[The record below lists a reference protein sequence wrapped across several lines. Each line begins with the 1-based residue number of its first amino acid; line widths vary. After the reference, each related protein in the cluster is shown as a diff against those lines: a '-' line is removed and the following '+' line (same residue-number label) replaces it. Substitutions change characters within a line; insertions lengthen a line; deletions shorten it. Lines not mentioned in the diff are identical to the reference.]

1 MARNFDVF
9 LSEAPDVLAVHWGW
23 AIALGIGIGVLGILA
38 IMQARVST
46 VIAVRLLGALIFIS
60 ALATLLFAFTVTGYW
75 IDFIIHVLWASLV
88 AIVGLVLLTRPT
100 LSAEAITLLMSFYFF
115 IEGAAIIGFAL
126 SSHIDGQWIHLTQG
140 LMAWLLGALLLFGWP
155 ITGLWAIG
163 TFIGIDLLFKGWAI
177 IALGLGLRAI
187 SEGPLF

>member
-38 IMQARVST
+38 IMQARVAT
-46 VIAVRLLGALIFIS
+46 VIAVRFLGALIFVS
-60 ALATLLFAFTVTGYW
+60 AVATLLFAFTVTGYW
-75 IDFIIHVLWASLV
+75 IDFFVHVIWAFLV

-115 IEGAAIIGFAL
+115 MEGAAIIGFAL
-126 SSHIDGQWIHLTQG
+126 SSHIDGQWIYMTQG
-140 LMAWLLGALLLFGWP
+140 LMAWLFGALLLFGWP